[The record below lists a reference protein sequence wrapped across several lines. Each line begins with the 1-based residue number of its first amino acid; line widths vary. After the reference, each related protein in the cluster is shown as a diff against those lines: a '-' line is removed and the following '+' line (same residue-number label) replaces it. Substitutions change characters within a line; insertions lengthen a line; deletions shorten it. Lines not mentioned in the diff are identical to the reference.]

1 MKFTYDLFDVDKP
14 MFGGLVFPV
23 NVVNEAIA
31 CTKQPGMF
39 DHNGILELC
48 RFEEPGIPEDY
59 YLLNDLVTSKL
70 AGSGRLLEVIGYV
83 REIII
88 DHGVVRCSGMVQ
100 SKTAWHAD
108 RPIEDHVAIPYMDLH
123 CEHQK
128 DGIKVV
134 KSFTFTEV
142 VLVYQAVTRLALR
155 KFHQNK
161 SILGV
166 DKRRHWA

>member
-1 MKFTYDLFDVDKP
+1 MKFTYDLFDVDRP
-14 MFGGLVFPV
+14 MFGGLVFPAD
-23 NVVNEAIA
+23 VVNEAIA
-31 CTKQPGMF
+31 RTKQPGMF

-48 RFEEPGIPEDY
+48 RFEEHGIPEDY
-59 YLLNDLVTSKL
+59 YLLHDLVESKL

-83 REIII
+83 REIAIEN
-88 DHGVVRCSGMVQ
+88 GVVRCSGMVQ
-100 SKTAWHAD
+100 ANLTWHED
-108 RPIEDHVAIPYMDLH
+108 RPIDAHVAVPYMDLQ
-123 CEHQK
+123 CEHQT